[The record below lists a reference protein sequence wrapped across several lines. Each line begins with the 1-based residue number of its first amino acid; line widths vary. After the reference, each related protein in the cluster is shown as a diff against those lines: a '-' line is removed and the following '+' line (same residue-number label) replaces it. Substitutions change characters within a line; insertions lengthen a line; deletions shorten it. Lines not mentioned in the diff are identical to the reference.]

1 MEAVVSRYDRFTCA
15 SCGSQIFIGDEY
27 YHEKEHDE
35 NFHLSCA
42 LNYDI
47 REFPLEQRY
56 RED

>member
-1 MEAVVSRYDRFTCA
+1 MVSKYDRFTCA
-15 SCGSQIFIGDEY
+15 SCGSQIFIGNEY
-27 YHEKEHDE
+27 YHEKKHDE

-42 LNYDI
+42 PNYDI